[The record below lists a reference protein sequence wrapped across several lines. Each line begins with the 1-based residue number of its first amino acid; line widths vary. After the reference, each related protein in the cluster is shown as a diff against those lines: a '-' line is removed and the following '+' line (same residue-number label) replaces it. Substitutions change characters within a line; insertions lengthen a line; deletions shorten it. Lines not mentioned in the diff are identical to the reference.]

1 MIPRLSGR
9 SGQRNAAPESRH
21 ADASLPSKDEAARII
36 RQFFALIERFRLPDE
51 DRAPEMKASIGKR
64 AGRRRRTR
72 QRNDE
77 GAA

>member
-9 SGQRNAAPESRH
+9 SGQRVAAPEPGH
-21 ADASLPSKDEAARII
+21 ADATLPSKDEAARII
-36 RQFFALIERFRLPDE
+36 RQFFALIERFRLPEE

-64 AGRRRRTR
+64 TGRR
-72 QRNDE
+72 QRKNE